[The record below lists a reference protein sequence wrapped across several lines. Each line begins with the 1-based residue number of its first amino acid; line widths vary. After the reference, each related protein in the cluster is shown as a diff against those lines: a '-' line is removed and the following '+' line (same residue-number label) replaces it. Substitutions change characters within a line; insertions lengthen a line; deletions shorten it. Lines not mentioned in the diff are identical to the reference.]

1 MKTKRGVVMEN
12 GCQSG
17 SVYSV
22 LTGATTVP
30 LLSVSVPD
38 CYVPH
43 GTVDELFKM
52 YQMDGESVAK
62 RIMEEFFS

>member
-1 MKTKRGVVMEN
+1 MEN
-12 GCQSG
+12 ACQNG
-17 SVYSV
+17 GIYSM

-43 GTVDELFKM
+43 GKVEELFKM
-52 YQMDGESVAK
+52 YHMDGESVAK
-62 RIMEEFFS
+62 RIVEEFFR